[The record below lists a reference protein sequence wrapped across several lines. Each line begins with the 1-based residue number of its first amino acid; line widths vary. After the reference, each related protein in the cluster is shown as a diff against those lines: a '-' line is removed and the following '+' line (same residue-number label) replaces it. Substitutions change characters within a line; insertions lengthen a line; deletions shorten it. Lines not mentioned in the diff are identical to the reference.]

1 MDTTSEAAD
10 LPISPLETINEANIT
25 ALQLPDVTLD
35 EISQKGPTVATA
47 NPNITARTGSTC
59 KNVKQKKVTSDDVLR
74 LQYET
79 PQCKKEI
86 LTTVL

>member
-35 EISQKGPTVATA
+35 EISQKGPTVAQQ
-47 NPNITARTGSTC
+47 I
-59 KNVKQKKVTSDDVLR
+59 QTSQHAQVVHIR
-74 LQYET
+74 MSSRRKSHQMM
-79 PQCKKEI
+79 CFACSMKRHSAKRKS
-86 LTTVL
+86 